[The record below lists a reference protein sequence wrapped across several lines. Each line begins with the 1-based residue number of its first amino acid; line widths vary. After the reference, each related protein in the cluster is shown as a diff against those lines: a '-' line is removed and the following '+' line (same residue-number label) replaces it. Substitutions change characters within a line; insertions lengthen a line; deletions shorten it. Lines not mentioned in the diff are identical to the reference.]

1 MPRLTAGSVL
11 LLIASAIAV
20 HSQEPSFC
28 SPRRPEQSS
37 KRSIDFQAIQGT
49 NQNPE
54 AVARGGKVFAT
65 FCAGCHGTNASGRPG
80 APDLIRSVI
89 VLDDEKA
96 ILVGPVIREGRPDKG
111 MPKLPLTEQQ
121 ISDVTS
127 WLHAKTYAAGHR
139 STYTFG
145 NVLTGDARLGKVY
158 FDGAG
163 KCFECHSAEGD
174 LAKIGQKYDPFTL
187 QFTWLHPKERGS
199 ARSTPTVTVTLA
211 SGQSL
216 SGPLDYI
223 DDFFVSFR
231 GADRF
236 LRSFKR
242 DSVLKVQIHNPLQAH
257 VDQLRLYT
265 DADIHNITAYL
276 STLR

>member
-1 MPRLTAGSVL
+1 MPRVTLWSIL
-11 LLIASAIAV
+11 LLISSGIAV
-20 HSQEPSFC
+20 HSQEPGLG
-28 SPRRPEQSS
+28 SPRPPEQSS
-37 KRSIDFQAIQGT
+37 KRSIEAIPGT

-54 AVARGGKVFAT
+54 AVARGGEVFAT

-80 APDLIRSVI
+80 APDLIRSVV

-96 ILVGPVIREGRPDKG
+96 ILIGPVIREGRLGKG

-121 ISDVTS
+121 ISDVAS

-163 KCFECHSAEGD
+163 KCFLCHSADGD
-174 LAKIGQKYDPFTL
+174 LAKIGRKYDPLTL
-187 QFTWLHPKERGS
+187 QFTWLRPKERVS
-199 ARSTPTVTVTLA
+199 ARSTPAVTVTLA

-216 SGPLDYI
+216 SGPLDYV

-231 GADRF
+231 DADRF
-236 LRSFKR
+236 LRSFRR
-242 DSVLKVQIHNPLQAH
+242 DSLLKVQINDPLQAH
-257 VDQLRLYT
+257 VDQLRHYT
-265 DADIHNITAYL
+265 DADIHNVTPYL
-276 STLR
+276 SSLR

>member
-1 MPRLTAGSVL
+1 MPRLTAWSVL
-11 LLIASAIAV
+11 LLISSGIAV

-28 SPRRPEQSS
+28 SPGRPEQSS
-37 KRSIDFQAIQGT
+37 KRSTDFEAIQGT

-121 ISDVTS
+121 ISDVAS

-174 LAKIGQKYDPFTL
+174 LAKIGRKYDPFTL
-187 QFTWLHPKERGS
+187 QFTWLHPKERVS

-231 GADRF
+231 DADRF

-242 DSVLKVQIHNPLQAH
+242 DSVLKVQIHNALQAH
-257 VDQLRLYT
+257 VDQLRHYT
-265 DADIHNITAYL
+265 DADIHNVTAYL
-276 STLR
+276 SSLR

>member
-1 MPRLTAGSVL
+1 MPRLTAWLVL
-11 LLIASAIAV
+11 LLISSGIAV
-20 HSQEPSFC
+20 NSQEPSSG
-28 SPRRPEQSS
+28 SPHRPEESS
-37 KRSIDFQAIQGT
+37 KQSINLEALQRT

-65 FCAGCHGTNASGRPG
+65 FCAGCHGTNASGGPG
-80 APDLIRSVI
+80 APDLIRSLI
-89 VLDDEKA
+89 VLDDEKSTL
-96 ILVGPVIREGRPDKG
+96 IGPVIRQGRPGKG
-111 MPKLPLTEQQ
+111 MPKLPLSEQQ

-145 NVLTGDARLGKVY
+145 NVITGDPRLGKVY
-158 FDGAG
+158 FEGAG
-163 KCFECHSAEGD
+163 KCIECHSANGD
-174 LAKIGQKYDPFTL
+174 LAKIGRKYDPVTL
-187 QFTWLHPKERGS
+187 QSTWLHPKERES

-216 SGPLDYI
+216 CGPLDYI

-231 GADRF
+231 DTDGF
-236 LRSFKR
+236 VRSFKR
-242 DSVLKVQIHNPLQAH
+242 DSVLKVQIHDPLQAH
-257 VDQLRLYT
+257 ADQLPHYT

>member
-1 MPRLTAGSVL
+1 MPRLTPWSVL
-11 LLIASAIAV
+11 LLISSGIAV
-20 HSQEPSFC
+20 HSQEPGFC
-28 SPRRPEQSS
+28 SPRPPEQSS
-37 KRSIDFQAIQGT
+37 QQSIEATQGT

-54 AVARGGKVFAT
+54 AVARGGTVFAT
-65 FCAGCHGTNASGRPG
+65 FCAGCHGTNATGRSG

-96 ILVGPVIREGRPDKG
+96 ILIGPVIREGRPGKG
-111 MPKLPLTEQQ
+111 MPKMPLTEQQ
-121 ISDVTS
+121 ILDVAS

-158 FDGAG
+158 FEGAG
-163 KCFECHSAEGD
+163 KCFECHSAGGD
-174 LAKIGQKYDPFTL
+174 LAEIGRKYDPLTL
-187 QFTWLHPKERGS
+187 QFTWLHPKERVS
-199 ARSTPTVTVTLA
+199 ATSTPTVTVTLA

-216 SGPLDYI
+216 SGPLDYV

-231 GADRF
+231 DADRF

-242 DSVLKVQIHNPLQAH
+242 DSLLKVQIHDPLQAH
-257 VDQLRLYT
+257 ADQLRHYT
-265 DADIHNITAYL
+265 DADIHNVTAYL
-276 STLR
+276 SSLR